1 MWNKVFNKSKK
12 EYSSFISGRF
22 LLLNTFG
29 TKVFRWNAKN
39 LLLWALHCIHVI
51 KFQLENLSTHHIFN
65 YFAFHSMLP
74 INKRQ
79 NQVKFATRKLWN
91 YLLQVFLVRFSSF
104 LPSND
109 WRNLTIPVYTGYYI
123 QLFHYS
129 HANFEE
135 FVAGR
140 KKNLTRR
147 IFFQHYYSMSEI
159 NNFQRYR
166 ANFVKAFFLY
176 NS

>member
-1 MWNKVFNKSKK
+1 MGSALYPCNKISIRKPVHISHIQLFCFPFNASYKQK
-12 EYSSFISGRF
+12 
-22 LLLNTFG
+22 
-29 TKVFRWNAKN
+29 TK
-39 LLLWALHCIHVI
+39 
-51 KFQLENLSTHHIFN
+51 LS
-65 YFAFHSMLP
+65 
-74 INKRQ
+74 
-79 NQVKFATRKLWN
+79 KLWN

-109 WRNLTIPVYTGYYI
+109 WRNLTIPVYTGCYI

-140 KKNLTRR
+140 KENLTRR

-159 NNFQRYR
+159 NHFQRYR
-166 ANFVKAFFLY
+166 ANFVKAFFLS